1 MFTMILLL
9 YLQTHLDVTLESSSL
24 RGTFAT
30 KAACE
35 AAAIRQRGPLP
46 TPAGYAAAW
55 YDVLCVPV
63 ARGVTVKSAQPLELG
78 ALLQQRP
85 PTACAADGAWRR
97 VAQLCTPAARAP
109 PAAQSGLNGTPAGQT
124 MVPAKP
130 PPPTLSNRVAPPTWA
145 PKGLGLTSPPVRQ

>member
-24 RGTFAT
+24 RGTFAS

-35 AAAIRQRGPLP
+35 VAAVRQRGPLP
-46 TPAGYAAAW
+46 TPDGYAAAW
-55 YDVLCVPV
+55 HDVLCVPV

-78 ALLQQRP
+78 TLLQQRP

-109 PAAQSGLNGTPAGQT
+109 PEAQSGLNGTPGGQA
-124 MVPAKP
+124 MVPAAP
-130 PPPTLSNRVAPPTWA
+130 PPPAVSNNVAPPTWA
-145 PKGLGLTSPPVRQ
+145 PKGLGLMPPVVRQ